1 MDLLKVF
8 LIVHLFSI
16 AMVLGIG
23 FSNIVGFRV
32 ARNLGGEKALGIA
45 AQREALIPYADIFVV
60 LILISGLTMLWA
72 IGGGQGLPIWFH
84 IKMGAVAIW
93 ILAYIL
99 MRLRIR
105 KFLATRDMSLLA
117 LIRNYAHVAITA
129 ATLALVFAVLTFA
142 A

>member
-1 MDLLKVF
+1 MSLLQIL
-8 LIVHLFSI
+8 LIIHLFCI

-32 ARNLGGEKALGIA
+32 AKNLGGEKAMGIA
-45 AQREALIPYADIFVV
+45 AHREALLPYADIFVGLV
-60 LILISGLTMLWA
+60 LISGLTMLWS

-93 ILAYIL
+93 LLAYIL

-105 KFLATRDMSLLA
+105 KFLTSRNMSLLG
-117 LIRNYAHVAITA
+117 LIRTYAHVAITA
-129 ATLALVFAVLTFA
+129 AVLALVFAVLTFSA
-142 A
+142 